1 MEGQTLMKRQMARA
15 LSRVL
20 PVWKVLEEMAAS
32 AGSRT
37 GYPPEGGSFS
47 KQWGLLRVLSRRLT

>member
-1 MEGQTLMKRQMARA
+1 MMKRQMARA